1 MGCWEW
7 CPSVHAPSILSA
19 SRPRAP
25 TAVLQVTLVSTRG
38 RSAEALHQVRP
49 PLWVG
54 QPQAQLLHLFSQP
67 ALLGPRALLG
77 TEEGPW
83 AESPEGPWSGS
94 QAVGQARE
102 AFWKQGAWG
111 LVLLGHSA

>member
-7 CPSVHAPSILSA
+7 SPSVHAPSILSA

-25 TAVLQVTLVSTRG
+25 MAVLQVTLVRMRG

-49 PLWVG
+49 LLWVG
-54 QPQAQLLHLFSQP
+54 QPQAQLLHQFSQP
-67 ALLGPRALLG
+67 TLLGPRTLLG

-83 AESPEGPWSGS
+83 NGS

-111 LVLLGHSA
+111 LVLLGLSS